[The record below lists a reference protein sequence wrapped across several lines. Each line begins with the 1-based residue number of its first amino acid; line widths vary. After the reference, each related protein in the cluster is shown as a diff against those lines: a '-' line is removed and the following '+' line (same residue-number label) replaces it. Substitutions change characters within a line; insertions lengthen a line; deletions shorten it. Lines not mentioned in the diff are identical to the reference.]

1 MKNNRNNSVK
11 RTMAGILAVMTMVT
25 ATVPVMVRA
34 DEAPLDITT
43 VMTENLESVSETEA
57 QEFTETP
64 AEAET
69 EEETTAEAD
78 ADTQELIV
86 ARVSP
91 SNETF
96 AVYDDDFDMVCLKS
110 SNPMESLGKKVGISV
125 GNAAL
130 DTLGKA
136 FPGANIL
143 VAPLKTLFGEATADP
158 NPMTLI
164 SNKLELMD
172 NKLDALDTKLT
183 ELNQSIETNTK
194 WMENVVENESS
205 MSELRS
211 EFKAL
216 SPIVAKFVK
225 DVKAIE
231 DNSEYSTHEKIMR
244 LAALTDSTRY
254 DNMTTHIFNIQK
266 HMDGNSVVYANL
278 YETLYQNK
286 ARNCM
291 FAREAYQDAMP
302 AAEALTEQYVFAV
315 LLMAECQTAS
325 QAVCQFTID
334 DVQQLGEDELEM
346 FKKFDKFR
354 HAMDDDD
361 PSAALDSAAN
371 GAKAFQKHD
380 VPNFI
385 NKNAKTE
392 GRAIQMGCA
401 IGRAYRNNDKGT
413 LDIKGN
419 IKASALS
426 LKEIKALAEHLR
438 TKYNQTKSIYD
449 FLIDDMG
456 LPNVYD
462 CECTE
467 WDGDYHSRSLNHSR
481 VYTITQENFDDDR
494 TRNKS
499 RDNEGCSWYNDP
511 MYAYDHTVTTKGINI
526 HDPKCEETT
535 IKLYTYTS
543 WDHYYLFGT
552 DKDYSKADFS
562 YSLVCMTTFQNA

>member
-1 MKNNRNNSVK
+1 MKENRNNSVK
-11 RTMAGILAVMTMVT
+11 RTIAGILAVMTMVT

-43 VMTENLESVSETEA
+43 VMTESLESVEETETQA
-57 QEFTETP
+57 FIETP
-64 AEAET
+64 AET
-69 EEETTAEAD
+69 ETTAETD
-78 ADTQELIV
+78 ADTEEDFMI
-86 ARVSP
+86 ARISP
-91 SNETF
+91 FDDVF
-96 AVYDDDFDMVCLKS
+96 AMYDDDFDMVCLKS
-110 SNPMESLGKKVGISV
+110 SEPLESLGKKVGISV

-164 SNKLELMD
+164 SNKLEQMD
-172 NKLDALDTKLT
+172 NKLDALDSKLT

-194 WMENVVENESS
+194 WMENVVENENS

-216 SPIVAKFVK
+216 SPVVAKFVK
-225 DVKAIE
+225 DVKAVE
-231 DNSEYSTHEKIMR
+231 DNPEYSTHEKIMR
-244 LAALTDSTRY
+244 LAALTDSSRY
-254 DNMTTHIFNIQK
+254 DAMTTHIFNIQK
-266 HMDGNSVVYANL
+266 HMDGNSVIYANL

-291 FAREAYQDAMP
+291 FAREAYQEAMP

-334 DVQQLGEDELEM
+334 DVQQMDEEEIEM

-371 GAKAFQKHD
+371 GAKAFQRHD

-385 NKNAKTE
+385 NKNATTE
-392 GRAIQMGCA
+392 GRAIEIGCA
-401 IGRAYRNNDKGT
+401 LGRAYRNNDKGT

-419 IKASALS
+419 VKASALS
-426 LKEIKALAEHLR
+426 ISEIKALAEHLR

-449 FLIDDMG
+449 FLIDDMK

-467 WDGDYHSRSLNHSR
+467 WDGDYHQRSLSNSN
-481 VYTITQENFDDDR
+481 VYTITQENFNDDR

-511 MYAYDHTVTTKGINI
+511 MYAYDHVVTTKGINI

-543 WDHYYLFGT
+543 WDHYYIFGT
-552 DKDYSKADFS
+552 DKDYAKEDFS
-562 YSLVCMTTFQNA
+562 YYLVCMTTFQNA

>member
-1 MKNNRNNSVK
+1 MKVNRNNSVK
-11 RTMAGILAVMTMVT
+11 RTIAGILAVMTMIT
-25 ATVPVMVRA
+25 ATVPMMA
-34 DEAPLDITT
+34 GAEEAKMAAATQIVTDI
-43 VMTENLESVSETEA
+43 
-57 QEFTETP
+57 
-64 AEAET
+64 
-69 EEETTAEAD
+69 
-78 ADTQELIV
+78 DTKNFIV

-91 SNETF
+91 FNCKF
-96 AVYDDDFDMVCLKS
+96 AVYDDNFRMIGSQS
-110 SNPMESLGKKVGISV
+110 SDPLESLGEKVGIDV

-130 DTLGKA
+130 ETLGDA
-136 FPGANIL
+136 FPGAKIL
-143 VAPLKTLFGEATADP
+143 VAPLKTLFGEATAEPD
-158 NPMTLI
+158 PMTLI
-164 SNKLELMD
+164 SNKLEQMD
-172 NKLDALDTKLT
+172 NKLDALDSKLT

-194 WMENVVENESS
+194 WMENVVENENS

-216 SPIVAKFVK
+216 SPVVAKFVK
-225 DVKAIE
+225 DVKAVE
-231 DNSEYSTHEKIMR
+231 DNPEYSTHEKIMR
-244 LAALTDSTRY
+244 LAALTDSGRY
-254 DNMTTHIFNIQK
+254 DAMTTHIFNIQK
-266 HMDGNSVVYANL
+266 HMDGNSVIYANL

-291 FAREAYQDAMP
+291 FAREAYQDAMS

-334 DVQQLGEDELEM
+334 DVQQMDEEEIEM

-371 GAKAFQKHD
+371 GAKAFQRHD

-385 NKNAKTE
+385 NKNATTE
-392 GRAIQMGCA
+392 GRAIEMGCA
-401 IGRAYRNNDKGT
+401 LGRAYRNNDKGT

-419 IKASALS
+419 VKASALS
-426 LKEIKALAEHLR
+426 ISEIKALAEHLR

-449 FLIDDMG
+449 FLIDDMR

-467 WDGDYHSRSLNHSR
+467 WDGDYYQRSLSNSN
-481 VYTITQENFDDDR
+481 VYTITQENFNDDR

-511 MYAYDHTVTTKGINI
+511 MYAYDHVVTTKGINI

-543 WDHYYLFGT
+543 WDHYYIVGT
-552 DKDYSKADFS
+552 DKDYAKEDFS
-562 YSLVCMTTFQNA
+562 YYLVCMTTFRNA